1 MKNPKDRKT
10 KYHLLRE
17 AGFTSFEAQRLQDYS
32 WEKVNYFVEMNS
44 KYKHWLQ
51 NEMNKRGRKHGNK
64 QD

>member
-1 MKNPKDRKT
+1 MKNAKDRQT

-17 AGFTSFEAQRLQDYS
+17 AGFTSREAQRLQDYS

-51 NEMNKRGRKHGNK
+51 SEINSKGRKNGN
-64 QD
+64 QSQ

>member
-1 MKNPKDRKT
+1 MKNNKDRQV

-17 AGFTSFEAQRLQDYS
+17 AGFTSKEAVRLQDYS

-51 NEMNKRGRKHGNK
+51 SEMNQKGRKHGK
-64 QD
+64 